1 MPKFSKKTGYPF
13 DRWQNSLIFAGT
25 PVLITHFDTSL
36 RFAHIQ
42 AGFVYGWVEVS
53 DIGLV
58 SEADSAKIQG
68 FKNYVTPSADKVVV
82 KDSAGNFYTRARIG
96 YRDSDFR
103 VFT

>member
-42 AGFVYGWVEVS
+42 AGFVFLPSLLRNVY
-53 DIGLV
+53 
-58 SEADSAKIQG
+58 IQ
-68 FKNYVTPSADKVVV
+68 N
-82 KDSAGNFYTRARIG
+82 
-96 YRDSDFR
+96 
-103 VFT
+103 